1 MLVPRM
7 YTFEPAI
14 KKLIPHPQ
22 SFASVVGYLLT
33 PIALI
38 GYVLAFWRLGADL
51 NFVGEFFIAQGLLSR
66 WQVWLALAILTQVA
80 AKELNRVAQSS
91 DAAVS

>member
-1 MLVPRM
+1 M
-7 YTFEPAI
+7 YALEPAV
-14 KKLIPHPQ
+14 KRLIPHPQ
-22 SFASVVGYLLT
+22 RFAPVVSYLLT

-38 GYVLAFWRLGADL
+38 GYALAFWRLGADL
-51 NFVGEFFIAQGLLSR
+51 NFVGQFFIADGLLSR

-91 DAAVS
+91 DTAVS